1 MSPGLSLKAHGSFC
15 PGAGEGAVPA
25 EAEGENSPF
34 PNLVVPFR
42 PSRDWMMMP
51 TPNGEGLL
59 LSSFFLLLVLP
70 FFTQSAS

>member
-1 MSPGLSLKAHGSFC
+1 MSPGLSVKVHGSC
-15 PGAGEGAVPA
+15 CLGTGEDAFPA

-34 PNLVVPFR
+34 PNLVVLVR